1 MLLKELR
8 EEIIKTGL
16 AISRSGLVQSTQG
29 NISAV
34 DRSQGLMAITPS
46 GMTYDSLTA
55 EDIVVTDMF
64 GNVVE
69 GDRNPSTELPV
80 HAYIMRERDDV
91 NAIVHTHSP
100 FATALTLVDQE
111 VPPVMIQ
118 LAEAVGGSVPI
129 APYTP
134 GGQVRLGEV
143 AMEAMQEKNAVLLK
157 NHGVIGVGPN
167 LHRALF
173 VATMVED
180 TAKVYWIAAVMGR
193 GEPARL
199 TDDAAAG
206 VLDRFKVR
214 YGQKGM

>member
-8 EEIIKTGL
+8 EEIVATGL

-34 DRSQGLMAITPS
+34 DRKLGLMAITPS
-46 GMTYDSLTA
+46 GMNYDALTA
-55 EDIVVTDMF
+55 EDIVVTDLF

-80 HAYIMRERDDV
+80 HAYIMRERDDI

-143 AMEAMQEKNAVLLK
+143 AMEAMQDKNAVLLK

-180 TAKVYWIAAVMGR
+180 TAKVYWIASVMGR
-193 GEPARL
+193 GEPAQL
-199 TDDAAAG
+199 SDVAAAG
-206 VLDRFKVR
+206 VLERFKVR

>member
-8 EEIIKTGL
+8 EEIVATGL

-34 DRSQGLMAITPS
+34 DRKLGLMAITPS
-46 GMTYDSLTA
+46 GMNYDVLTA
-55 EDIVVTDMF
+55 EDIVVTDLF

-80 HAYIMRERDDV
+80 HAYIMRERDDI

-180 TAKVYWIAAVMGR
+180 TAKVYWIASVMGR
-193 GEPARL
+193 GEPAQL
-199 TDDAAAG
+199 SDVAAAG
-206 VLDRFKVR
+206 VLERFKVR
-214 YGQKGM
+214 YGQKNM